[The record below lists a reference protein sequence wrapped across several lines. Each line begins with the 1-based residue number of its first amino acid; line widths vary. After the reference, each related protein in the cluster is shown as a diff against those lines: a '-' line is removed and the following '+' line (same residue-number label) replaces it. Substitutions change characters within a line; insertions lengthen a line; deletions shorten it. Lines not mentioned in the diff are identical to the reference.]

1 MSGWNPPIGP
11 ELIIIYEF
19 SLESSF
25 GNRVFKFFQRGSIGR
40 SSVFAPAA
48 PDLAFAF
55 PPEAPPAARSG
66 GPGHW
71 SPQEQ

>member
-1 MSGWNPPIGP
+1 VETSIGP

-40 SSVFAPAA
+40 SSDLDEPA
-48 PDLAFAF
+48 PDFVANF
-55 PPEAPPAARSG
+55 PPEAPSVARPG

-71 SPQEQ
+71 SPHEQ

>member
-1 MSGWNPPIGP
+1 MSGVETSIGP

-40 SSVFAPAA
+40 SSVVTPLA
-48 PDLAFAF
+48 PDLAVAF
-55 PPEAPPAARSG
+55 PPEAPPVARSG
-66 GPGHW
+66 GPGHS